1 MKNQHYFLLM
11 RLFCAHLP
19 VEAQPR
25 EVTRLLESHWNALV
39 VWHTNSRH
47 MAIVL
52 LPYCDPNQSVGGLG
66 SLLRNLDLYSGR
78 KLIENYNPTSTWSAE
93 EQIERAAYKEVAIAF
108 LKVGI
113 LNCTMIRCID
123 FPPVTG
129 SALKWIWNLK
139 WCLR

>member
-39 VWHTNSRH
+39 VWHTNFRH
-47 MAIVL
+47 MTIVL
-52 LPYCDPNQSVGGLG
+52 LPYCDPSQFGGGLG

-78 KLIENYNPTSTWSAE
+78 EPIENYNPTSAG

-113 LNCTMIRCID
+113 LSCTMIRCID
-123 FPPVTG
+123 FFPVTG
-129 SALKWIWNLK
+129 SALK
-139 WCLR
+139 

>member
-78 KLIENYNPTSTWSAE
+78 KLIENYNPTSIWSAE
-93 EQIERAAYKEVAIAF
+93 EEIERAAYKEVAIAF
-108 LKVGI
+108 LKVSYQTE
-113 LNCTMIRCID
+113 LRSD
-123 FPPVTG
+123 
-129 SALKWIWNLK
+129 ALKFLHYW
-139 WCLR
+139 